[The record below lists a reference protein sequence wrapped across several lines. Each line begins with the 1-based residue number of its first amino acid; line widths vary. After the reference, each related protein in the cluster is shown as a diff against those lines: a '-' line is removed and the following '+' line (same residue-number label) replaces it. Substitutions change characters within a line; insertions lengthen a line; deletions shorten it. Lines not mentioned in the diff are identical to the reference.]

1 METKENW
8 VDAMIMREA
17 TPKAAREETVAEFAA
32 KWGIAESTYYYQ
44 SSSTENQKKI
54 VELCFKQA
62 KKRTP
67 EILEKLGDKASEGS
81 EKSMEMF
88 LKLVLEKAEKSE
100 VKVGGAVDD
109 KEFDALMTSYARRKE
124 NSGTEEVVSA

>member
-1 METKENW
+1 MEENW
-8 VDAMIMREA
+8 IDAMIEREA
-17 TPKAAREETVAEFAA
+17 IPKAARQDTVAEFCV

-44 SSSTENQKKI
+44 SSNVDNQKKI

-88 LKLVLEKAEKSE
+88 LKLVLEKSE
-100 VKVGGAVDD
+100 SSVVKVEKTVDD

-124 NSGTEEVVSA
+124 DSSAEEVI

>member
-1 METKENW
+1 MEGDWIEE
-8 VDAMIMREA
+8 MIIREA
-17 TPKAAREETVAEFAA
+17 TPRTARKETVAEFAA

-44 SSSTENQKKI
+44 SSNPDNEKKI

-62 KKRTP
+62 KKRAP

-100 VKVGGAVDD
+100 VKVNDGVDD
-109 KEFDALMTSYARRKE
+109 KEFDTLMASYARRKE
-124 NSGTEEVVSA
+124 DSGPEEVI